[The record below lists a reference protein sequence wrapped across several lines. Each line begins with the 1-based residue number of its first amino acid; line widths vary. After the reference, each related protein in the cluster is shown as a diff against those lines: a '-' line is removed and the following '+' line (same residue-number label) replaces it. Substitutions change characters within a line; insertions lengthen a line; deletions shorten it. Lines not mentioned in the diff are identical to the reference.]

1 MVVLGLF
8 ATGCAIL
15 AENQIPSNMPQKSVL
30 VMSMLETSTNLQK
43 YILEHKNVVLL
54 FYGEHCPPCERFKPI
69 FRDLANSDEFADTVV
84 FIEVSAIE
92 YASIRRIYGVNKWPT
107 VIFFKSGR
115 EVRRDVRRDDLSF
128 ISAATFRQHV
138 LDLVNMQG

>member
-8 ATGCAIL
+8 AAGSTIL
-15 AENQIPSNMPQKSVL
+15 AENQLPNDVQKKSVL
-30 VMSMLETSTNLQK
+30 VMSMLETSANLQK
-43 YILEHKNVVLL
+43 CIFEHKNVVLL

-69 FRDLANSDEFADTVV
+69 FRALANSSEFADTVV

-92 YASIRRIYGVNKWPT
+92 YASIRQTYGVNKWPT
-107 VIFFKSGR
+107 VIFFKGGR

-128 ISAATFRQHV
+128 ISATTFRQHV
-138 LDLVNMQG
+138 LDLVNMPG